1 MIQLGLLE
9 KSGKSLIY
17 RQMMFPFKASKASIW
32 GFPGQASIKDAMER
46 YRAAGKA
53 RRGYRWEHS
62 L

>member
-1 MIQLGLLE
+1 MIKLSLLE

-17 RQMMFPFKASKASIW
+17 RQMMFPFKASIW

-53 RRGYRWEHS
+53 RRFSMGTFP
-62 L
+62 LII